1 MSQQQSSEE
10 HLYHQTSERASQ
22 TYFIEIEGKVS
33 EHKPERNGCEISEV
47 KRRGAKLE
55 HAPSLP
61 VWARVQLAASS
72 QEWVAALGMQNVNV
86 SYP

>member
-1 MSQQQSSEE
+1 MSTNQKEMVVKS
-10 HLYHQTSERASQ
+10 
-22 TYFIEIEGKVS
+22 
-33 EHKPERNGCEISEV
+33 SEV

-72 QEWVAALGMQNVNV
+72 QEWVAALGMQNVSV